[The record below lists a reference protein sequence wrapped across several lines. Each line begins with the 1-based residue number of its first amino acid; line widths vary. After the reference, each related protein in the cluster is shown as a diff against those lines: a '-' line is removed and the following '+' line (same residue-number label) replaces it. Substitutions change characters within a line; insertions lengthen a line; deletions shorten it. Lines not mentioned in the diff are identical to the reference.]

1 MEMAQGGGKTEE
13 NPNAGQ
19 SWTYSDQGAHDS
31 SGVAKENQYGCTKEQ
46 RETMA
51 ELGLTLET
59 CPKDQR
65 GINEWEDALIKHKVM
80 DARLDHKKMAFMK
93 EMKHEDEAIMNPTQ
107 EGEDYDIEQL
117 LEAEDDLDERMF
129 QKYREQRM
137 GELLEKQQKEKFGEV
152 VHVKQDEYVKE
163 ITEASQGETVVFV
176 HLYQDSIPEC
186 KRLNMVMTELAHRHK
201 AVKFTKI
208 RATDA
213 NAEYPDSAL
222 PTLLVYR
229 LGMVVD
235 RMVAFK
241 THGGDPFTADG
252 LEWTFAQKNYMETEL
267 EVDPF
272 ERLTMHRLAKKHD
285 KGKRRCVGYDS
296 SDSEDD

>member
-1 MEMAQGGGKTEE
+1 MITGNTADTAE
-13 NPNAGQ
+13 NPNAGK
-19 SWTYSDQGAHDS
+19 SYTYQDQGAHDS
-31 SGVAKENQYGCTKEQ
+31 SGVARENQYGCTKEQ
-46 RETMA
+46 RDTMA

-59 CPKDQR
+59 APKDMR

-80 DARLDHKKMAFMK
+80 DPRLDHKKMAFMK
-93 EMKHEDEAIMNPTQ
+93 EMKREDEAVLAGPR
-107 EGEDYDIEQL
+107 EDGEDCDLDEL
-117 LEAEDDLDERMF
+117 LELEDDLDERMF

-137 GELLEKQQKEKFGEV
+137 AELMEKQQKEKFGSV
-152 VHVKQDEYVKE
+152 IHVKQDEYVRE

-176 HLYQDSIPEC
+176 HLYQDAIPEC
-186 KRLNMVMTELAHRHK
+186 KRLNMVMTELAHRHR

-229 LGMVVD
+229 MGQVVD

-241 THGGDPFTADG
+241 THGGEPFTADG
-252 LEWTFAQKNYMETEL
+252 LEWNFAAKGWMETEL

-272 ERLTMHRLAKKHD
+272 ERLTMHRLQKKHD
-285 KGKRRCVGYDS
+285 KGRRNRIGYDS
-296 SDSEDD
+296 DSSDE

>member
-1 MEMAQGGGKTEE
+1 MEMTQGGGKTAE
-13 NPNAGQ
+13 NPNLGK
-19 SWTYSDQGAHDS
+19 SYTYTDQGAHDS
-31 SGVAKENQYGCTKEQ
+31 SGVRRENQYGCTAEQ
-46 RETMA
+46 RATMA

-59 CPKDQR
+59 APKDMR

-80 DARLDHKKMAFMK
+80 DPRLDHKKMAFMK
-93 EMKHEDEAIMNPTQ
+93 EMKHEDEAVLNPKD
-107 EGEDYDIEQL
+107 ECEDLDLDAL

-137 GELLEKQQKEKFGEV
+137 GELLEKQQKERFGEV
-152 VHVKQDEYVKE
+152 VHVKQDEYVRE

-186 KRLNMVMTELAHRHK
+186 KRLNMVMAELAYRQR

-229 LGMVVD
+229 GGQVVD

-252 LEWTFAQKNYMETEL
+252 LEWNFAQKGYMETEL
-267 EVDPF
+267 EEDPF
-272 ERLTMHRLAKKHD
+272 ARLTMHRLQKKHD
-285 KGKRRCVGYDS
+285 KGKRSCIGYDS
-296 SDSEDD
+296 SDSDE